1 MSNISH
7 GADFQRQVLHL
18 MITEPKFCAKASEY
32 LQEAFFSA
40 ELKWFFRTVRDL
52 YLEHKMP
59 PKLSTLTS
67 ECHMHGLEAQKYL
80 EQLNLIYTSNPQ
92 EDYVKRELTS
102 FIKANMFVLAAKEAV
117 NLYNSGSREQSYD
130 FTREQLDKLIKVDFE
145 KERTANFGTVFD
157 DLEVARK
164 QHTGAIPTGIIGID
178 QAMNGGLF
186 PQTWTTF
193 LGGSNSGKSML
204 MPSLA
209 YHAYRAG
216 KKTFVTIHED
226 EEVPTKMRYYS
237 RFTGIPFSRLFAP
250 DLTDEERDLLKMA
263 DGVLKDHVR
272 LRFMYLQESTVEAV
286 QTAARNLHR
295 DWPFDLFLCDYGQCL
310 TTNRFKT
317 IDNTR
322 LLQEYV
328 YHELKQLCLELNVA
342 GAGGAQVNRAGH
354 AMAKTGADLLRM
366 TDVGESWGI
375 VKKSSNVITMNR
387 SDEDA
392 THNRIIFLLDKVR
405 NGTCPVAVEC
415 ATDYGR
421 CMTHDADNPSTQ
433 RLMEISLRA
442 SKEPE
447 GE

>member
-1 MSNISH
+1 MSKITH
-7 GADFQRQVLHL
+7 GADFQRQVLKL
-18 MITEPKFCAKASEY
+18 MLTEPKFCAKASEY
-32 LQEAFFSA
+32 LEEAFFGA
-40 ELKWFFRTVRDL
+40 ELKWFFRTIRSIF
-52 YLEHKMP
+52 LELKTP
-59 PKLSTLTS
+59 PRVDTLTL
-67 ECHMHGLEAQKYL
+67 ECHKNGLEAQKYL
-80 EQLNLIYTSNPQ
+80 DEMRSILQTSPQ
-92 EDYVKRELTS
+92 EDYLKKELTN
-102 FIKANMFVLAAKEAV
+102 FIRANQFVLACKEAV
-117 NLYNSGSREQSYD
+117 NLYNSGNREASYTYTKD
-130 FTREQLDKLIKVDFE
+130 QLDRLMKVDFE
-145 KERTANFGTVFD
+145 KERTANFGSVFE

-164 QHTGAIPTGIIGID
+164 QHVGAIPTGIVGID
-178 QAMNGGLF
+178 RAMNGGLF

-226 EEVPTKMRYYS
+226 EEVPTKMRFYS

-250 DLTDEERDLLKMA
+250 DLTDEERELLKMA
-263 DGVLKDHVR
+263 DGVLKENVR
-272 LRFMYLQESTVEAV
+272 LRFMYLQESTIEAV
-286 QTAARNLHR
+286 QLAARNLHR

-310 TTNRFKT
+310 TTNKFKT

-322 LLQEYV
+322 LLQEFI
-328 YHELKQLCLELNVA
+328 YHELKQLCLDLNVA

-387 SDEDA
+387 SDDDA
-392 THNRIIFLLDKVR
+392 ANNRIIFLLDKVR

-415 ATDYGR
+415 ATDYNR
-421 CMTHDADNPSTQ
+421 CTTHDADNPTSQ
-433 RLMEISLRA
+433 KLLELSLRP
-442 SKEPE
+442 SKEPD